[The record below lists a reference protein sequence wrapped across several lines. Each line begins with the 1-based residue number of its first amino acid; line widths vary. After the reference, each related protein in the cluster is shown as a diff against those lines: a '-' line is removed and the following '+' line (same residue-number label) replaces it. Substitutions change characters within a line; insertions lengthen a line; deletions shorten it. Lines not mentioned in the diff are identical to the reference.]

1 MRTTVTIDD
10 DVIAAARS
18 LSRQEGV
25 SLGAALSKLARRGL
39 AAPGGVGGA
48 SDQSSVL
55 PSFEVLEAAPSF
67 GNDDVR
73 RALEDDETT

>member
-39 AAPGGVGGA
+39 EGPVVLERYAGE
-48 SDQSSVL
+48 SSRL
-55 PSFEVLEAAPSF
+55 PQFEVQENAPKF

-73 RALEDDETT
+73 RALEDE